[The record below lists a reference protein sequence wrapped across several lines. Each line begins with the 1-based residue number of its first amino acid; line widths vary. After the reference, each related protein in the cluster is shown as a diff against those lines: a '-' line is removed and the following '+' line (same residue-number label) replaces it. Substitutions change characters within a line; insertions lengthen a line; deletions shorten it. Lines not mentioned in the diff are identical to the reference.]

1 MCLSLG
7 YRNLSCIKEMA
18 KRQHSCTFGR
28 TQRSVGTASN
38 GEMWVLQKK
47 YEIKINAE
55 DTISRRIYGV
65 SSVIEF
71 TMKTYTVKKNVL
83 NWLGHVKRMN
93 DERMTK
99 KMYDRKVSSKRGKGP
114 RLTFE
119 YTVS

>member
-1 MCLSLG
+1 
-7 YRNLSCIKEMA
+7 
-18 KRQHSCTFGR
+18 
-28 TQRSVGTASN
+28 
-38 GEMWVLQKK
+38 MWVLQKK